1 MAGKRF
7 VATRDSVATGAASQ
21 KVGLEVKAP
30 TNFGLKVYH
39 WAVTAQGVVSNATP
53 YLLQLIR
60 ATASI
65 TSTGT
70 ITPMPLHVSGQATNA
85 SQAAAEYLG
94 TGAYPHGGTAQDPL
108 FSFRVPPT
116 QGIDMWYPEGKEL
129 LIFPSEFMWWVP
141 TAAADVN
148 LTYVVEWEE

>member
-7 VATRDSVATGAASQ
+7 VASRDSIATGAASQ
-21 KVGLEVKAP
+21 KVAFEVRAP
-30 TNFGLKVYH
+30 ANYNLTIYH
-39 WAVTAQGVVSNATP
+39 WAVTAQGTTSNATP

-70 ITPMPLHVSGQATNA
+70 VTAMPLHVSGQATNA
-85 SQAAAEYLG
+85 SQATVEYLG
-94 TGAYPHGGTAQDPL
+94 TGAYPHAGTAQDAL
-108 FSFRVPPT
+108 FNYRIPPT
-116 QGIDMWYPEGKEL
+116 TGVDIWYPEGKEL
-129 LIFPSEFMWWVP
+129 TVFAGEFIWWVP

-148 LTYVVEWEE
+148 LTYIVEWEE